1 MFIVFEGPEGAG
13 KSTQIQHLA
22 KNLEQAGH
30 ELLVTKEPGGTPA
43 GDAIRTTL
51 LNPDLEIN
59 PLSEFLLYSASRA
72 QLVQDVLIP
81 ALAEEKT
88 VLCDRYFASSL
99 AYQGYGRGLQLD
111 FLKDISEK
119 ATQGLVPDITLL
131 LDIEPEKGLQRVA
144 SRGAKDRLEQAD
156 LAFHKRMR
164 NGFLELSK
172 DMPNWFVVNAEQTV
186 EDLEKDIWSIISDC
200 LA

>member
-13 KSTQIQHLA
+13 KSTQIQLLA
-22 KNLEQAGH
+22 KRLEKTGH

-81 ALAEEKT
+81 ALAEEKS

-99 AYQGYGRGLQLD
+99 AYQGYGRGLSLD

-131 LDIEPEKGLQRVA
+131 LDIEPEQGLKRVA
-144 SRGAKDRLEQAD
+144 ARGAKDRLEQAD
-156 LAFHKRMR
+156 LDFHKRLR
-164 NGFLELSK
+164 HGFLELSK
-172 DMPNWFVVNAEQTV
+172 EMPNWHVLSAEQDV
-186 EDLEKDIWSIISDC
+186 ESLEKEIWEIVSDW
-200 LA
+200 LV

>member
-13 KSTQIQHLA
+13 KSTQIQLLA
-22 KNLEQAGH
+22 KRLEQAGH

-43 GDAIRTTL
+43 GDAIRATL
-51 LNPDLEIN
+51 LNPEFEIN

-81 ALAEEKT
+81 ALAEEKS

-99 AYQGYGRGLQLD
+99 AYQGYGRGLSLD

-131 LDIEPEKGLQRVA
+131 LDIEPEQGLKRVA
-144 SRGAKDRLEQAD
+144 ARGAKDRLEQAD
-156 LAFHKRMR
+156 LAFHKRLR
-164 NGFLELSK
+164 NGFLELAK
-172 DMPNWFVVNAEQTV
+172 DMPNWHVLNAEQDV
-186 EDLEKDIWSIISDC
+186 EILESEIWEIVSEW

>member
-1 MFIVFEGPEGAG
+1 MFIVLEGPEGAG
-13 KSTQIQHLA
+13 KSTQIKLLGQR
-22 KNLEQAGH
+22 LENAGH
-30 ELLVTKEPGGTPA
+30 SILITKEPGGTPA
-43 GDAIRTTL
+43 GDAIRSTL
-51 LNPDLEIN
+51 LNPDFEIN

-81 ALAEEKT
+81 ALAEEKS

-99 AYQGYGRGLQLD
+99 AYQGYGRGLNLD

-131 LDIEPEKGLQRVA
+131 LDIEPERGLQRVA

-156 LAFHKRMR
+156 MDFHHRMR

-172 DMPNWFVVNAEQTV
+172 DMPNWHIVNADQAV
-186 EDLEKDIWSIISDC
+186 ETLEDEIWRIIADWI
-200 LA
+200 A